1 MSGAALANREAEAPE
16 GGAAPPPKLDMTEE
30 EISGLA
36 RRLGWKPQEDYR
48 GPPERWVDARAF
60 VETADRNPAVM
71 WSNLQTL
78 DKRHASLEREMRET
92 KNKLSEAVNLV
103 SDLTEQSRTISQRA
117 YDRARRDLIAE
128 REAAVEAGDKAAF
141 TRVDT
146 ELSDL
151 EKHKPAPARTQTQ
164 PQQPNGQGAPP
175 SAPPEEVQEW
185 GRQNPWFYT
194 DTALQGEANALHMTL
209 LNTRPDL
216 SLTEN
221 LATVGRTIKA
231 LHPEKFPNRAAATPP
246 KQTGE
251 DDDENHAP
259 AGERPSAAS
268 RPNGRAKRDFNA
280 IPRESKQQ
288 FKRYQEMIGRKEGAK
303 PLTEAEWASNYW
315 EQFPEDGS

>member
-1 MSGAALANREAEAPE
+1 MSGAALANREAEIGGE
-16 GGAAPPPKLDMTEE
+16 GAAPPPHKLDMSEE
-30 EISGLA
+30 EIHGLA
-36 RRLGWKPQEDYR
+36 RRLGWKPQNEYR
-48 GPPERWVDARAF
+48 GPPDRWVDAHAF

-92 KNKLSEAVNLV
+92 KTKLSEAVNLV

-117 YDRARRDLIAE
+117 YDRAKRDLIAE

-141 TRVDT
+141 QRVDT
-146 ELSDL
+146 ELTDL
-151 EKHKPAPARTQTQ
+151 EKSKPTPK
-164 PQQPNGQGAPP
+164 QQAAQQQANGQQV
-175 SAPPEEVQEW
+175 PPEEVQEW

-194 DTALQGEANALHMTL
+194 DQALQGEANALHMTL

-221 LATVGRTIKA
+221 LATVGKTIKA
-231 LHPEKFPNRAAATPP
+231 LHPEKFPNRVAATPKP
-246 KQTGE
+246 
-251 DDDENHAP
+251 DDDDDNPAP
-259 AGERPSAAS
+259 AGERPSANARTPS
-268 RPNGRAKRDFNA
+268 RNKRDFNS

-303 PLTEAEWASNYW
+303 PLTENEWASNYW
-315 EQFPEDGS
+315 DQFPEDGT